1 MAELGGP
8 VTTVRNRLKVKK
20 KKRRRSLN
28 LCSRYL
34 CEQLLTPGAEI
45 GFSQEERV
53 QNQSLGRLNI
63 YTI

>member
-1 MAELGGP
+1 M
-8 VTTVRNRLKVKK
+8 RNRLKVKK
-20 KKRRRSLN
+20 KRRRRSLN